1 MTTLALS
8 RGGTVCGMYTHS
20 WSLGMVHMAVE
31 YHIGSCAFGIDHK
44 RGRVAVEVVWHHPR
58 HVHRPHLLTDWAI
71 HRLNGGDVDSHVVA
85 GFVTAIETE
94 TDGSESIAL
103 DSYIV
108 RSCDSHLQCAIDCP
122 NSVMIST
129 TRPAIAEDAGPW

>member
-8 RGGTVCGMYTHS
+8 HGGTVCGMYIHS

-31 YHIGSCAFGIDHK
+31 YHIGSCVFGIDHK
-44 RGRVAVEVVWHHPR
+44 RGRVAVGVVWHRPL
-58 HVHRPHLLTDWAI
+58 HVHRPRLLIDWAI
-71 HRLNGGDVDSHVVA
+71 RLLNGEDVGSHVVA
-85 GFVTAIETE
+85 GSVTAIETE

-103 DSYIV
+103 DSYMM
-108 RSCDSHLQCAIDCP
+108 RSCDSHLQYSIDYP

-129 TRPAIAEDAGPW
+129 TKPAIAGDAGPW

>member
-8 RGGTVCGMYTHS
+8 HGGTVCGMCIRS

-44 RGRVAVEVVWHHPR
+44 RGRVAVEVVWLHPR
-58 HVHRPHLLTDWAI
+58 HVHRPHLPTDWAI
-71 HRLNGGDVDSHVVA
+71 HRLNGEDADSYVVA
-85 GFVTAIETE
+85 GSVTAIETE
-94 TDGSESIAL
+94 ADGSESIAL
-103 DSYIV
+103 DSDMV

-122 NSVMIST
+122 NSVMISMT
-129 TRPAIAEDAGPW
+129 KPAIAGDAGPW